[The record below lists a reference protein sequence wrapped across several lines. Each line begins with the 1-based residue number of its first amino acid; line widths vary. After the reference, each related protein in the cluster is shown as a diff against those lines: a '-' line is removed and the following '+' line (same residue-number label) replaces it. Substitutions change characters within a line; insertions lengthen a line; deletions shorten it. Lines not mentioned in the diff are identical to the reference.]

1 MLLLLLFYF
10 LTVFRQSMI
19 YCILWLISLTGE
31 KHHISDALHSCFP
44 GCTEFIP
51 SFAVLLIYKTRYRL
65 KYSLQG
71 LEDAAV

>member
-10 LTVFRQSMI
+10 LPVFRQSMI

-44 GCTEFIP
+44 GCTKFIP
-51 SFAVLLIYKTRYRL
+51 PFAVLLIYKTRYRL